1 MNLPAASPDSSSS
14 SLALAALVW
23 QLFEATAP
31 LHGLDEAAGQTLQ
44 AAAGLYSARLPQA
57 RRKSPKAA
65 AKAAWELAQVGAP
78 AGLDEA
84 ERRAAAGALAVGR
97 GWVKPKSLER
107 FHLAGEQPR
116 LALTLAALLRVAAAL
131 APGQPDSPAVEI
143 TYQSPVE
150 GAWLTLSGPAAEPAA
165 QAVRR
170 AARLWKRLGYPPLE
184 VLAPDEAALR
194 SLPFPKPAKTIGL
207 LPDDALAEAGRK
219 VMRFH
224 FARMLAKEDG
234 TRSGEDIEDL
244 HDMRVATRR
253 LRAAFEVFEPAFEP
267 GALKPYLKGLRA
279 AGRAL
284 GKVRDLD
291 VLMEKA
297 TGWTE
302 AGAQTADAGPQTADQ
317 SRLPSGVSRDLSP
330 LQAHW
335 RAERQAARAEMLAL
349 LDSREYALFKRQFN
363 IFLNTPGAGARR
375 VESDVP
381 TPISVRCLAPTLIYT
396 RLAAARAY
404 GPYLHAAPVER
415 LHALRIEFK
424 KLRYTVEYFQEVL
437 GRRAASVIEAI
448 KALQDHLGDLN
459 DAQVASALLEA
470 FIADQPDASDES
482 LAGVR
487 AYLAYRQAERQALQ
501 ADFEMTWKKHFAN
514 ARFRRSL
521 AWAVGGL

>member
-1 MNLPAASPDSSSS
+1 MTTPGASPDPSGSSM
-14 SLALAALVW
+14 ALAGLAW

-31 LHGLDEAAGQTLQ
+31 LHGLDESAGQALQ
-44 AAAGLYSARLPQA
+44 AAAGLYQA
-57 RRKSPKAA
+57 RRPRAGRKSPKAA
-65 AKAAWELAQVGAP
+65 ARAAWELVQVGTP
-78 AGLDEA
+78 AGMDEPA
-84 ERRAAAGALAVGR
+84 RRVTAAALAVGR
-97 GWVKPKSLER
+97 GWVPPKSLER
-107 FHLAGEQPR
+107 FELSGDQPR

-131 APGQPDSPAVEI
+131 APGEPDAPAATI

-150 GAWLTLSGPAAEPAA
+150 GAWLTLYGPAAEPAA

-170 AARLWKRLGYPPLE
+170 AARLWKHLGYPPLE

-207 LPDDALAEAGRK
+207 LLDDPLAEAGRK

-224 FARMLAKEDG
+224 FAKMLAKEEG
-234 TRSGEDIEDL
+234 TRSGTDIEDL

-253 LRAAFEVFEPAFEP
+253 LRAAFEVFEDAFEP

-297 TGWTE
+297 EHW
-302 AGAQTADAGPQTADQ
+302 AADDSQTAGP
-317 SRLPSGVSRDLSP
+317 LDLSP
-330 LQAHW
+330 LLAHW
-335 RAERQAARAEMLAL
+335 RTGREAARTEMLAL

-363 IFLNTPGAGARR
+363 IFLSTPGAGARR
-375 VESDVP
+375 VESDP
-381 TPISVRCLAPTLIYT
+381 PAPISVRHLAPVLIYT
-396 RLAAARAY
+396 RLAATRAY

-437 GRRAASVIEAI
+437 GRRAASVIEDI
-448 KALQDHLGDLN
+448 KALQDHLGNLN
-459 DAQVASALLEA
+459 DAQVAATLLAA
-470 FIADQPDASDES
+470 FIAGEDAPLGQPSEPAPQDE
-482 LAGVR
+482 LDGVR
-487 AYLAYRQAERQALQ
+487 AYLASRQTERLALQ
-501 ADFEMTWKKHFAN
+501 ESFEATWKKHFAN
-514 ARFRRSL
+514 AHFRRSL